1 MQDVQLWGSSVKFVR
16 WEDLKCGMRLARPIY
31 SRSGVLLHDRDA
43 KLTEG
48 SIRSVRNFG
57 LLGIYILEPAE
68 PLPPMSEEDLAFEK
82 FEITTVAALQEE
94 IARLIKF
101 KKQNKL
107 QVIVSQIIRQYGHLE
122 GKIHFY
128 QNLRSKDDY
137 VFRHMFNTAILCT
150 MMGRRMNLTVEDRQL
165 LVTAALLHDIGK
177 VGTKNTAVFGGENDK
192 GKIAD
197 LYEDAIFG
205 CELIEQCFNADGVK
219 LKRICQ
225 QALKAQMAADL
236 GQESEVRK
244 MVKEAKILQ
253 VANKFDEITG
263 MSLTGESLSE
273 VKAVTEFM
281 DNPGIY
287 DPEAVRALID
297 SIYILF
303 PGVSVELNTGEKALV
318 INENPD
324 NILKPTVISFRRN
337 TIMMLSDRDYHDIR
351 VTDIMKTLDNR
362 YVMDKN
368 AMQSAGISNSDINVP

>member
-1 MQDVQLWGSSVKFVR
+1 MQDVQLWGNSVKFVR

-68 PLPPMSEEDLAFEK
+68 PLPPMSEEDLEFEK
-82 FEITTVAALQEE
+82 FEITIVASLQEE
-94 IARLIKF
+94 ISKLIKF
-101 KKQNKL
+101 RKPNKL
-107 QVIVSQIIRQYGHLE
+107 QVIVSQIIRQYGHLD
-122 GKIHFY
+122 GKVHFY
-128 QNLRSKDDY
+128 QNLRSRDDY
-137 VFRHMFNTAILCT
+137 VYRHMFNTAILCA
-150 MMGRRMNLTVEDRQL
+150 MMGSRMNLSVEDRLL

-177 VGTKNTAVFGGENDK
+177 VGTKNTALYGGETDK

-205 CELIEQCFNADGVK
+205 CEMMEECFNADGTK

-225 QALKAQMAADL
+225 QALRAQKAIDL
-236 GQESEVRK
+236 GEQSEIKK
-244 MVKEAKILQ
+244 MVKEARILQ
-253 VANKFDEITG
+253 IANKYDEITG
-263 MSLTGESLSE
+263 MSLTGESSSE
-273 VKAVTEFM
+273 VKAIIEFQ
-281 DNPGIY
+281 DNDKVY

-297 SIYILF
+297 SVHILF

-324 NILKPTVISFRRN
+324 NILKPTVLSFRRN
-337 TIMMLSDRDYHDIR
+337 TIMFLADRDYHDVR
-351 VTDIMKTLDNR
+351 VEDIMKTLDNR
-362 YVMDKN
+362 YVMDKG
-368 AMQSAGISNSDINVP
+368 AMQSAGLNVPG

>member
-1 MQDVQLWGSSVKFVR
+1 
-16 WEDLKCGMRLARPIY
+16 
-31 SRSGVLLHDRDA
+31 
-43 KLTEG
+43 
-48 SIRSVRNFG
+48 
-57 LLGIYILEPAE
+57 
-68 PLPPMSEEDLAFEK
+68 
-82 FEITTVAALQEE
+82 
-94 IARLIKF
+94 
-101 KKQNKL
+101 
-107 QVIVSQIIRQYGHLE
+107 
-122 GKIHFY
+122 
-128 QNLRSKDDY
+128 
-137 VFRHMFNTAILCT
+137 
-150 MMGRRMNLTVEDRQL
+150 
-165 LVTAALLHDIGK
+165 
-177 VGTKNTAVFGGENDK
+177 
-192 GKIAD
+192 
-197 LYEDAIFG
+197 
-205 CELIEQCFNADGVK
+205 
-219 LKRICQ
+219 
-225 QALKAQMAADL
+225 
-236 GQESEVRK
+236 

-337 TIMMLSDRDYHDIR
+337 TSMMFSDRDYHDIR

>member
-1 MQDVQLWGSSVKFVR
+1 MVIQLWGNSVKFVR

-31 SRSGVLLHDRDA
+31 SKSGVLLHDRDA

-68 PLPPMSEEDLAFEK
+68 PLPPMSEEDLIFEK

-94 IARLIKF
+94 ISKLIKF
-101 KKQNKL
+101 RKPNKL

-128 QNLRSKDDY
+128 QNLRSRDDY

-150 MMGRRMNLTVEDRQL
+150 MMGRRMNLSVEDRQL

-177 VGTKNTAVFGGENDK
+177 VGTKNTAVYGGENDK

-197 LYEDAIFG
+197 LYEDALFG
-205 CELIEQCFNADGVK
+205 CDLIEQCFNADGVK

-225 QALKAQMAADL
+225 QALKAQRAVDL
-236 GQESEVRK
+236 GEESEVRK
-244 MVKEAKILQ
+244 MVKEASILQ
-253 VANKFDEITG
+253 VAGRFDEITG
-263 MSLTGESLSE
+263 MSLTGESQSE
-273 VKAVTEFM
+273 VKAVIEFM
-281 DNPGIY
+281 DNDRIY
-287 DPEAVRALID
+287 DREAVKALID
-297 SIYILF
+297 SVYILF
-303 PGVSVELNTGEKALV
+303 PGVSVVLNTGEKALV

-351 VTDIMKTLDNR
+351 VSDIMKTLDNR

>member
-1 MQDVQLWGSSVKFVR
+1 MQDVQLWGNSVKFVR

-68 PLPPMSEEDLAFEK
+68 PLPPMSEEDLEFEK
-82 FEITTVAALQEE
+82 FEITIVASLQEE
-94 IARLIKF
+94 ISKLIKF
-101 KKQNKL
+101 RKPNKL
-107 QVIVSQIIRQYGHLE
+107 QVIVSQIIRQYGHLD
-122 GKIHFY
+122 GKVHFY
-128 QNLRSKDDY
+128 QNLRSRDDY
-137 VFRHMFNTAILCT
+137 VYRHMFNTAILCA
-150 MMGRRMNLTVEDRQL
+150 MMGSRMNLSVEDRLL

-177 VGTKNTAVFGGENDK
+177 VGTKNTALYGGETDK

-205 CELIEQCFNADGVK
+205 CEMMEECFNADGTK

-225 QALKAQMAADL
+225 QALRAQKAIDL
-236 GQESEVRK
+236 GEQSEIKK
-244 MVKEAKILQ
+244 MVKEARILQ
-253 VANKFDEITG
+253 IANKYDEITG
-263 MSLTGESLSE
+263 MSLTGESSSE
-273 VKAVTEFM
+273 VKAIIEFQ
-281 DNPGIY
+281 DNDKVY

-297 SIYILF
+297 SVHILF

-324 NILKPTVISFRRN
+324 NILKPTVLSFRRN
-337 TIMMLSDRDYHDIR
+337 TIMFLADRDYHDVR
-351 VTDIMKTLDNR
+351 VEDIMKTLDNR
-362 YVMDKN
+362 YVMDKG
-368 AMQSAGISNSDINVP
+368 AMQNAGLNVPG

>member
-1 MQDVQLWGSSVKFVR
+1 
-16 WEDLKCGMRLARPIY
+16 MRLARPIY
-31 SRSGVLLHDRDA
+31 SKSGVLLHDRDA

-68 PLPPMSEEDLAFEK
+68 PLPPMSDEDLAFEK

-94 IARLIKF
+94 IAKLIKF
-101 KKQNKL
+101 RKPNKL

-128 QNLRSKDDY
+128 QNLRSRDDY

-177 VGTKNTAVFGGENDK
+177 VGTKNTAVYGGENDK

-197 LYEDAIFG
+197 LYEDALFG
-205 CELIEQCFNADGVK
+205 CGLIEQCFNADGVK

-225 QALKAQMAADL
+225 QALKAQMAVDL
-236 GQESEVRK
+236 GQECEVRK
-244 MVKEAKILQ
+244 MVKEARILQ

-273 VKAVTEFM
+273 VKAVIEFM
-281 DNPGIY
+281 DNDKIY
-287 DPEAVRALID
+287 DPESVKALVD

-303 PGVSVELNTGEKALV
+303 PGVSVVLNTGEKALV

-351 VTDIMKTLDNR
+351 VSDIMKTLDNR